1 MYKKKAKLIHLS
13 STSVYGLK
21 SEEVDETNRFLA
33 PQSPYAKEK
42 IMEEKLL
49 KKNSHKLNYTT
60 LRLGTITGVSKGMRF
75 HTAVNKFCL
84 NTILKDEIP
93 IWGKA
98 LDLYRPYLSLKD
110 AIKTMLFLI
119 NKNKFNNEIYNVV
132 TKNYNVRE
140 ILNLIKKNKYK
151 LNIKLIKSPIL
162 NKYSFKVS
170 RKKLKIWG

>member
-1 MYKKKAKLIHLS
+1 M
-13 STSVYGLK
+13 TVSV
-21 SEEVDETNRFLA
+21 S
-33 PQSPYAKEK
+33 Q
-42 IMEEKLL
+42 
-49 KKNSHKLNYTT
+49 
-60 LRLGTITGVSKGMRF
+60 
-75 HTAVNKFCL
+75 
-84 NTILKDEIP
+84 
-93 IWGKA
+93 
-98 LDLYRPYLSLKD
+98 D

-151 LNIKLIKSPIL
+151 LNIKLIKSIL

>member
-1 MYKKKAKLIHLS
+1 
-13 STSVYGLK
+13 
-21 SEEVDETNRFLA
+21 
-33 PQSPYAKEK
+33 
-42 IMEEKLL
+42 
-49 KKNSHKLNYTT
+49 
-60 LRLGTITGVSKGMRF
+60 MRF

-140 ILNLIKKNKYK
+140 ILNLIKKKYK
-151 LNIKLIKSPIL
+151 LNIKLIKFL
-162 NKYSFKVS
+162 Y
-170 RKKLKIWG
+170 